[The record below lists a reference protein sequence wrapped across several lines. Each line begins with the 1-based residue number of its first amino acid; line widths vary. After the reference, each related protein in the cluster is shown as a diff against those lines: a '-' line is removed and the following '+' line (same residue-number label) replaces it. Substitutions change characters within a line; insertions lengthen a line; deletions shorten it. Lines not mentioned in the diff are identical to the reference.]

1 MLKRKLL
8 YALSALFLC
17 WTGVRGQDYSIMDFG
32 AKPDG
37 VTLNTHTIQ
46 YAIDYVHTAGG
57 GKLIFDTGNYLTG
70 TIYLKSNVTLHLA
83 QGAVLLGSCNA
94 LDYKK
99 DEYIQRTALLFA
111 VQQDNIGVTGEG
123 TIDGRGFIVANN
135 LISYIQRGLIDD
147 PLHMDRPDETN
158 RPHNIYFRECRNV
171 RIEGIRMHDPA
182 SWNQA
187 YDQCQQVIIDNIN
200 VDCKSY
206 WNNDGI
212 DIVDCDSVRISNSFF
227 DAADDGICFKSHEPS
242 QICQNVVV
250 DNCIIRSSASGLK
263 FGTASKGG
271 FRDFIIKNLTV
282 YNTYRSAV
290 TFATVDGGII
300 ENIFVDSVHAV
311 NVGNAFYLRIGDRW
325 NSGKR
330 PLMKNVTLSNFNVKL
345 SLIHI

>member
-1 MLKRKLL
+1 MLKRKLR

-158 RPHNIYFRECRNV
+158 RPHNI
-171 RIEGIRMHDPA
+171 
-182 SWNQA
+182 
-187 YDQCQQVIIDNIN
+187 
-200 VDCKSY
+200 
-206 WNNDGI
+206 
-212 DIVDCDSVRISNSFF
+212 
-227 DAADDGICFKSHEPS
+227 
-242 QICQNVVV
+242 
-250 DNCIIRSSASGLK
+250 
-263 FGTASKGG
+263 
-271 FRDFIIKNLTV
+271 
-282 YNTYRSAV
+282 
-290 TFATVDGGII
+290 
-300 ENIFVDSVHAV
+300 
-311 NVGNAFYLRIGDRW
+311 
-325 NSGKR
+325 
-330 PLMKNVTLSNFNVKL
+330 
-345 SLIHI
+345 

>member
-1 MLKRKLL
+1 
-8 YALSALFLC
+8 
-17 WTGVRGQDYSIMDFG
+17 
-32 AKPDG
+32 
-37 VTLNTHTIQ
+37 
-46 YAIDYVHTAGG
+46 
-57 GKLIFDTGNYLTG
+57 
-70 TIYLKSNVTLHLA
+70 
-83 QGAVLLGSCNA
+83 
-94 LDYKK
+94 
-99 DEYIQRTALLFA
+99 
-111 VQQDNIGVTGEG
+111 
-123 TIDGRGFIVANN
+123 
-135 LISYIQRGLIDD
+135 
-147 PLHMDRPDETN
+147 
-158 RPHNIYFRECRNV
+158 
-171 RIEGIRMHDPA
+171 MHDPA

-187 YDQCQQVIIDNIN
+187 YDQCRQVIIDNIN

-271 FRDFIIKNLTV
+271 FRDFIIKNLTI

-300 ENIFVDSVHAV
+300 ENILVDSVRAV

-325 NSGKR
+325 NSGRR

-345 SLIHI
+345 ASSKPDAGYSYEGPVEHLPRNISPASIIGLPEDRIQGIILKNIDIESPGGGNPFYAKCGVTAKELEGIPEMRTTYPEFSQFKELPAWGIFIRHADDIRLDNVKLKVHTFDYRPAIVTSDVKGVILEKVDVQSTLNDKKEQLFMYKTFNVIQ